1 MTDVNELNG
10 GADTSLRANGFA
22 CLKELDYWMN
32 SSEHMERY
40 HQKFPGYE
48 LNEFAHHLISAIF
61 WMLQISTVTSSVTK
75 RSCVLLRRIFLL
87 TLREK
92 PVAVMVV
99 IPQ

>member
-1 MTDVNELNG
+1 MPE
-10 GADTSLRANGFA
+10 
-22 CLKELDYWMN
+22 ELDYWMN

-48 LNEFAHHLISAIF
+48 LNEFAAPFDFCHLLDASDIHGHQFSY
-61 WMLQISTVTSSVTK
+61 K